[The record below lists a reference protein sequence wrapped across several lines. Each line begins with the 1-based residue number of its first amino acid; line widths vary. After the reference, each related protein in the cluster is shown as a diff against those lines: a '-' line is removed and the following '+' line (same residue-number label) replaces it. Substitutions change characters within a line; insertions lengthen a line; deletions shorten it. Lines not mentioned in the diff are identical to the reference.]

1 MEQTKGERNAAAIA
15 ADKYGLTKR
24 QRLQKLWAQL
34 DNDAQTFFSHWR
46 ELNDYIM
53 PRRGRF
59 LITDRNKGDRR
70 TKNIIDST
78 ATQAAGT
85 LSSGMMSNI
94 TNPARAWFRL
104 TTPDPDL
111 AESGPVKDWLHTVT
125 QRMRTVFLKS
135 NWYNV
140 LPDLYYD
147 LGIFGTSAMMIE
159 EDERDVIRC
168 TSFPLGS
175 YRLGNDHRGE
185 VNVFMREFGMT
196 VRQLVEKFVEK
207 DDYGDPAKWDNISE
221 VVKNAWKLNNRDQWI
236 DVVQAIYPNEAADAT
251 KLESKYKAFSDCYYE
266 KANVDQNIFL
276 RESGFDEFPIMAPIW
291 SVTGE
296 DTYGTN
302 CPGMAA
308 LGDIKQLQL
317 GEKRGM
323 QAIEKNLNP
332 PLVGSPSMRN
342 FKVSEIA
349 GDITYVPESQFQT
362 LRPLHEV
369 KPDIAGLEA
378 KQEQIRQRINR
389 VFYVDLFL
397 MLAYADQT
405 RSKQPVTAA
414 EIAERHDEKLLG
426 LGPVVGQ
433 VERKLLNPAVD
444 RVFPIMVRAGLI
456 PEPPKELEG
465 VALKVEFLS
474 VVAQAQKAVGISG
487 LERLTGWMGALAL
500 QHAQSGDSQIWDKLD
515 ADQAVD
521 EYADMMGVPPRTIV
535 TDDKVSAIRD
545 QRAQVAKANQ
555 AAQLAEQTSKTAKN
569 LAQSPVDP
577 NNALGQVVGSIN
589 GQQAA

>member
-1 MEQTKGERNAAAIA
+1 MEQSKGERNAASLPDTYA
-15 ADKYGLTKR
+15 LTKR
-24 QRLQKLWAQL
+24 QRYQRLFAQL
-34 DNDAQTFFSHWR
+34 DTDRQTFYSHWKD
-46 ELNDYIM
+46 LNDYIM

-94 TNPARAWFRL
+94 TNPARPWFRL

-111 AESGPVKDWLHTVT
+111 AESGAVKEWLHVVT
-125 QRMRTVFLKS
+125 QRMQTVFLKS

-147 LGIFGTSAMMIE
+147 LGVFGTSAMMIE

-168 TSFPLGS
+168 TSFPVGS
-175 YRLGNDHRGE
+175 YLLANDSRGE
-185 VNVFMREFGMT
+185 TNVFMREYGMT
-196 VRQLVEKFVEK
+196 ADQLVDKFTDGK
-207 DDYGDPAKWDNISE
+207 DLSNLSDKVQQALK
-221 VVKNAWKLNNRDQWI
+221 NNRGQDWV
-236 DVVQAIYPNEAADAT
+236 DVVHAITPNKEHDVN
-251 KLESKYKAFSDCYYE
+251 KLESKYKAFTDCYYE
-266 KANVDQNIFL
+266 KSGNPDRFL
-276 RESGFDEFPIMAPIW
+276 REAGFDEFPIMAPIW
-291 SVTGE
+291 SATGE
-296 DTYGTN
+296 DTYATN
-302 CPGMAA
+302 CPGMTA

-378 KQEQIRQRINR
+378 KQSQIRERINR

-397 MLAYADQT
+397 MLAYADAT
-405 RSKQPVTAA
+405 KGKQPVTAA

-456 PEPPKELEG
+456 PEPPRELEG
-465 VALKVEFLS
+465 VPLRVEFLS
-474 VVAQAQKAVGISG
+474 VVAQAQKSVGISG
-487 LERLTGWMGALAL
+487 LERLTGFVSNLAIA
-500 QHAQSGDSQIWDKLD
+500 HAQSVDSPIWDKLD
-515 ADQAVD
+515 TDQSVD
-521 EYADMMGVPPRTIV
+521 EYADMMGVPPRSIV
-535 TDDKVSAIRD
+535 DDDKVSAIRD
-545 QRAQVAKANQ
+545 QRQKAQQAQQ

-569 LAQSPVDP
+569 LAQAPVDP
-577 NNALGQVVGSIN
+577 NNALGQVVGSI
-589 GQQAA
+589 GGAQAA

>member
-1 MEQTKGERNAAAIA
+1 MEQSKGERNAAAVPDSYA
-15 ADKYGLTKR
+15 LTKR
-24 QRLQKLWAQL
+24 QQLNRLFAQL
-34 DNDAQTFFSHWR
+34 DIDRQTFFAHWK
-46 ELNDYIM
+46 ELCDYIM

-94 TNPARAWFRL
+94 TNPARPWFRL

-111 AESGPVKDWLHTVT
+111 AESGSVKEWLHVVT
-125 QRMRTVFLKS
+125 QRMQTVFLKS

-147 LGIFGTSAMMIE
+147 LGVFGTSAMMIE
-159 EDERDVIRC
+159 EDERDIIRC
-168 TSFPLGS
+168 TSFPVGS
-175 YRLGNDHRGE
+175 YLLANDHRGE
-185 VNVFMREFGMT
+185 TNVFMREFGMT
-196 VRQLVEKFVEK
+196 VDQLVEKFTDGK
-207 DDYGDPAKWDNISE
+207 DLSNLSDKVRQAYESKTKGQD
-221 VVKNAWKLNNRDQWI
+221 WI
-236 DVVQAIYPNEAADAT
+236 DVVHAITPNPEHNVN
-251 KLESKYKAFSDCYYE
+251 KLESKYKKFSDCYYE
-266 KANVDQNIFL
+266 KAGGNADRFL
-276 RESGFDEFPIMAPIW
+276 RESGFDEFPVMAPIW

-302 CPGMAA
+302 CPGMTA

-332 PLVGSPSMRN
+332 PLVGSPAMRN

-369 KPDIAGLEA
+369 KPDTVGLEA
-378 KQEQIRQRINR
+378 KQEQVRQRVR
-389 VFYVDLFL
+389 RAFYEDLFL

-405 RSKQPVTAA
+405 RGKQPVTAA

-456 PEPPKELEG
+456 PEPPPELEG
-465 VALKVEFLS
+465 VALRVEFLS

-487 LERLTGWMGALAL
+487 LERLTGFVGALAI
-500 QHAQSGDSQIWDKLD
+500 QHAESSESPIWDKLD
-515 ADQAVD
+515 TDQAVD
-521 EYADMMGVPPRTIV
+521 EYSDMMGVPPRTIV
-535 TDDKVSAIRD
+535 DDDKVAAIRD
-545 QRAQVAKANQ
+545 QRAKNVQLQQ
-555 AAQLAEQTSKTAKN
+555 AAALAQQGSQTAKN
-569 LAQSPVDP
+569 LSQARTSPD
-577 NNALGQVVGSIN
+577 NALGAVLSGSPDVG
-589 GQQAA
+589 AAA